1 MSIDNIRNFSIIA
14 HIDHGKSTLA
24 DRILEYTNT
33 IEKRDMKEQFLDS
46 MDIERERGIT
56 VKAQAI
62 RIDYKGYK
70 LHLIDTPGHVDFSY
84 EVSRALKACEGAL
97 LVIDGSQGI
106 QAQTMA
112 NTYLAMENDVT
123 IIPVINKI
131 DLPSAN
137 IEDTQQEIYEELGY
151 EKDEIVLASAKDGIG
166 IEDILN
172 EIIKKVPAPSGSSE
186 NKLKALIFDSH
197 YDSYKGVILYIRVID
212 GEIKK
217 EDFIYLMGS
226 QSKYEVHEVGIFQ
239 PKMKKVDSLTAGDVG
254 YITAG
259 IKDISKAKVGD
270 TITDANNK
278 ITEPLPG
285 YREMIPM
292 VYCGMYPTDNDKY
305 NDLRDALDKLTLND
319 AALKFEPDTSEALG
333 FGFRVGF
340 LGLLH
345 MEVTQERLEREFDI
359 DLVITT
365 PNVVYKAY
373 YEDEGEVEI
382 HNPAQ
387 LDQSRLEYIKEPYVK
402 AEIITPSKYIG
413 PIMKLCT
420 DRNADHKGMEYLSCE
435 RVLIKFEIPLRQI
448 IFNFYDRLKSV
459 SSGYASLDYDFIGY
473 KESDLVKLTILVNE
487 EPVDALTTIVHEDD
501 SYYKGR
507 ELVRT
512 LKKHIPRQMFKVPIQ
527 AAIGNK
533 VISRATVKALRKN
546 VTAKCYGGDISRKKK
561 LLEKQKEGKKRMKKV
576 GSVDI
581 PQEAFL
587 SILEVDSE

>member
-24 DRILEYTNT
+24 DRILEYTHT

-151 EKDEIVLASAKDGIG
+151 EKGEIVLASAKEGIG

-172 EIIKKVPAPSGSSE
+172 EIIKKVPAPAGSSE

-197 YDSYKGVILYIRVID
+197 YDSYKGVILYIRVIE
-212 GEIKK
+212 GKIKK

-239 PKMKKVDSLTAGDVG
+239 PKMKKVDKLSTGDVG

-270 TITDANNK
+270 TITDANNP
-278 ITEPLPG
+278 ISEPLPG

>member
-1 MSIDNIRNFSIIA
+1 MDNKKIRNFSIIA

-24 DRILEYTNT
+24 DRILEFTNT
-33 IEKRDMKEQFLDS
+33 IEKRDMQDQFLDT

-56 VKAQAI
+56 VKSQAI
-62 RIDYKGYK
+62 RIMYKGHK

-97 LVIDGSQGI
+97 LIIDGTQGI

-112 NTYLAMENDVT
+112 NVYLAMETDVK

-131 DLPSAN
+131 DLPGVK
-137 IEDTQQEIYEELGY
+137 IEETKQEIYEELGY
-151 EKDEIVLASAKDGIG
+151 EEDEILLASAKEGIG
-166 IEDILN
+166 IEKILDT
-172 EIIKKVPAPSGSSE
+172 IIERIPAPAGDEKKS
-186 NKLKALIFDSH
+186 LKALIFDSH
-197 YDSYKGVILYIRVID
+197 YNSYQGVILYVRIID
-212 GEIKK
+212 GEINK
-217 EDFIYLMGS
+217 EDKILLMGS
-226 QSKYEVHEVGIFQ
+226 QAKYEVHEIGIFE
-239 PKMKKVDSLTAGDVG
+239 PKMKKVDKLTAGDVG

-259 IKDISKAKVGD
+259 IKDITKAKVGD
-270 TITDANNK
+270 TITSAENPVDK
-278 ITEPLPG
+278 PLPG

-292 VYCGMYPTDNDKY
+292 VYCGMYPTDNDRY
-305 NDLRDALDKLTLND
+305 NELRDALDKLALND
-319 AALKFEPDTSEALG
+319 AAIRFEPDTSEALG

-373 YEDEGEVEI
+373 YEDGEVKEI

-387 LDQSRLEYIKEPYVK
+387 LDQSRLERIEEPYVK
-402 AEIITPSKYIG
+402 AEIITPDDYIG

-420 DRNADHKGMEYLSCE
+420 DKNADHKGMEYLSSD
-435 RVLIKFEIPLRQI
+435 RVLIKFNIPLRQI

-459 SSGYASLDYDFIGY
+459 SSGYASLDYDLIGY
-473 KESDLVKLTILVNE
+473 KESDLVKLTILVNKK
-487 EPVDALTTIVHEDD
+487 PVDALTTIVHRDD
-501 SYYKGR
+501 AHYRGR
-507 ELVRT
+507 QLARK
-512 LKKHIPRQMFKVPIQ
+512 LKEHIPRQLFKVPIQ
-527 AAIGNK
+527 ASIGK
-533 VISRATVKALRKN
+533 RVVSRVTVKALRKN
-546 VTAKCYGGDISRKKK
+546 VTSKCYGGDVSRKKK

-587 SILEVDSE
+587 SILEVDDE

>member
-24 DRILEYTNT
+24 DRILEYTHT

-172 EIIKKVPAPSGSSE
+172 EIIKKVPPPSGSSE

-278 ITEPLPG
+278 IAEPLPG

-365 PNVVYKAY
+365 PNVVYKAH